1 MLQVDPAS
9 VGAGGGGP
17 ALSWDAG
24 SARAAGFAEGT
35 GSQAPA
41 LPGLSHPWVTPTG
54 RHLHDADEVPAA
66 NVQWEEGQVQGGCQ
80 ALQRGLQVDDDNA
93 TGRLWQLAAQIE
105 LQPPTLAPCTGLHPP

>member
-9 VGAGGGGP
+9 VGGGGWV
-17 ALSWDAG
+17 LSWDAG
-24 SARAAGFAEGT
+24 SARAAGFAKGT
-35 GSQAPA
+35 GRQVPPA

-66 NVQWEEGQVQGGCQ
+66 NVQWEGGKSRVGARLWRGGPQV
-80 ALQRGLQVDDDNA
+80 DDNA

-105 LQPPTLAPCTGLHPP
+105 LQAPTLAPCIGLCPP